1 MNILHT
7 WKDFFSF
14 LLAPAIDH
22 KERSLLEKSLSACY
36 IFILKVILVIITGL
50 LLHLLFGNPDPK
62 ILNSTLI
69 NTSIFIALFAGVF
82 EEIVYRLSL
91 TKFNPWYLS
100 ISLAGFLFIIIK
112 KLYFRNMLLE
122 NEGLLVSS
130 LIGVASFPIFYLITK
145 KFTAQL
151 ERFWQKH
158 FGIVFYISAFLFAIS
173 HFFNAKE
180 LELVNLKSNISHL
193 FSALILG
200 YVRIRSGIVA
210 AIILHIVWDLML

>member
-14 LLAPAIDH
+14 LLSPTLEAP
-22 KERSLLEKSLSACY
+22 EQSLLKKSLTAGY
-36 IFILKVILVIITGL
+36 MFILKVILVIGIGL
-50 LLHLLFGNPDPK
+50 LGQLIFGKPDPR

-69 NTSIFIALFAGVF
+69 HTSVLIAVFAGVF

-91 TKFNPWYLS
+91 TKFNPWYFS
-100 ISLAGFLFIIIK
+100 ISLAGFLFILIK

-122 NEGLLVSS
+122 NEGLLVSA
-130 LIGVASFPIFYLITK
+130 LLAVASFPIFYLLTK
-145 KFTAQL
+145 RFSANL
-151 ERFWQKH
+151 ERFWQQH

-180 LELVNLKSNISHL
+180 LEISNLKSNITHL
-193 FSALILG
+193 FSAFIFG

-210 AIILHIVWDLML
+210 AILMHIIWDLML